1 MSGHSK
7 WHSIKHKKGLI
18 DAQRGKIF
26 TRHANLI
33 TIAARKG
40 GDPDMNPSLRFAID
54 NAKKD
59 NVPNTNVERAIK
71 RGTGEL
77 KGAAEIV
84 EINYEG
90 YGPAGIAVIVECLTD
105 NKNRAFTNIRTI
117 FGKSGGNLGESGGVS
132 WMFERKGVITLN
144 IEDKNPAFGSEAAQ
158 ARRDEVELLAID
170 AGAQDIERDGA
181 LMYVYTAPNN
191 LHAVTENLKKS
202 GFEPKSAELQMIPK
216 QTVKIEDEKN
226 AKKVL
231 DFMDTLEED
240 QDVNNVYSNF
250 DISEELMKKL

>member
-117 FGKSGGNLGESGGVS
+117 FGKSGGNLGASGGIA

>member
-40 GDPDMNPSLRFAID
+40 GDPDMNPSLRFALD

-59 NVPNTNVERAIK
+59 NVPNANIDRAIK

-84 EINYEG
+84 EISYEG

-117 FGKSGGNLGESGGVS
+117 FGKSGGNLGASGSVS
-132 WMFERKGVITLN
+132 WMFERNGVITLD
-144 IEDKNPAFGSEAAQ
+144 IEDKNP
-158 ARRDEVELLAID
+158 DEVELLAID
-170 AGAQDIERDGA
+170 AGAQDIERDG
-181 LMYVYTAPNN
+181 MIMHVYTAPNN
-191 LHAVTENLKKS
+191 LHAVTEKLKKS

-216 QTVKIEDEKN
+216 QTVKIDDESK
-226 AKKVL
+226 ARKVL
-231 DFMDTLEED
+231 EFMDTLEED
-240 QDVNNVYSNF
+240 QDVSNVYANF
-250 DISEELMKKL
+250 DISEEIMKKL

>member
-18 DAQRGKIF
+18 DAKRGKIF

-40 GDPDMNPSLRFAID
+40 GDADMNPSLRFAID

-59 NVPNTNVERAIK
+59 NVPNANIERAVK

-77 KGAAEIV
+77 KGAAEIAEV
-84 EINYEG
+84 VYEG
-90 YGPAGIAVIVECLTD
+90 YGPAGIAVIAECLTD
-105 NKNRAFTNIRTI
+105 NKNRTVTNLRTAFS
-117 FGKSGGNLGESGGVS
+117 KSGGSLGASGSVA

-144 IEDKNPAFGSEAAQ
+144 IEGKNA
-158 ARRDEVELLAID
+158 DEIELLVID
-170 AGAQDIERDGA
+170 AGAQDIERDGTI
-181 LMYVYTAPNN
+181 MYVYTVPNA
-191 LHAVTENLKKS
+191 LHAVSEKLKKS
-202 GFEPKSAELQMIPK
+202 GFEAEKAELQMIPK
-216 QTVKIEDEKN
+216 QTVKIEDEN
-226 AKKVL
+226 TARKVL
-231 DFMDTLEED
+231 NFMDAIEED
-240 QDVNNVYSNF
+240 PDISNISSNF